1 MKENIMKLG
10 TQTASLVNHMMA
22 NTVTSEIKPGTG
34 ATFLSWTDR
43 HPGTVINVFKKGAYT
58 YLDVRHDR
66 VEYHAEG
73 KSTNDFGG
81 TYDIV
86 DGEDQFFSTFR
97 FKTDGS
103 SGFQKVSKNPDTG
116 RWNKI
121 GDGGLSVGTRE
132 YYYDP
137 SF

>member
-1 MKENIMKLG
+1 
-10 TQTASLVNHMMA
+10 MA
-22 NTVTSEIKPGTG
+22 NTVSSEIKAGTG

-66 VEYHAEG
+66 VEYHEDRSG
-73 KSTNDFGG
+73 NF
-81 TYDIV
+81 DIV